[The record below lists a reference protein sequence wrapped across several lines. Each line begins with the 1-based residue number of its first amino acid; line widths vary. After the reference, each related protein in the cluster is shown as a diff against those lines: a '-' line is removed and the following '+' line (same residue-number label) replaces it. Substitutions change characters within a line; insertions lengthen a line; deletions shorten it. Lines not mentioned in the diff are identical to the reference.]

1 MKITVALR
9 YNLTV
14 ITVDKILCK
23 FSPVPALPE
32 IKDLRVYMSYCCCD
46 KGMRPLKAYSVVQ

>member
-1 MKITVALR
+1 MKRTIALR

-14 ITVDKILCK
+14 VTVDKISCK
-23 FSPVPALPE
+23 SSLIPALLE

-46 KGMRPLKAYSVVQ
+46 KGRRPLKAYSVVQ